1 MNDYRRT
8 IMKKAATLFQPVE
21 KLQNRIAHI
30 ERQIAISNNARFA
43 KDMEPTLAELKSE
56 LALQE
61 LIASKFV
68 LAEKKQKQMS
78 H

>member
-1 MNDYRRT
+1 
-8 IMKKAATLFQPVE
+8 MKKAATLFQPVE

-68 LAEKKQKQMS
+68 LAEKNKNK
-78 H
+78 

>member
-1 MNDYRRT
+1 MMNDYRRT

-68 LAEKKQKQMS
+68 LAEKNKNK
-78 H
+78 